1 MFEGVFTALLTP
13 FRYGKVDFI
22 SFEKM
27 IDWQIHSGVNGLVIG
42 GSTGEGQSLDKEEL
56 LQMIQIAVNL
66 SQGRVKIIANTGS
79 NSTVNSIEL
88 TNKAEDLKVDGVML
102 VAPYYVRPTQ
112 EGLYQHFKSVH
123 DASNI
128 PIIIYNNPSRAGVDI
143 SNETIIRLAELK
155 RIIALKDSAG
165 NPIRCAQLKQNINDD
180 FKIFSGD
187 DLLSLPFYTQGAV
200 GIVSVTSNIVPSLIV
215 QLHNLWNDNKVVK
228 AMELQSI
235 LLPLN
240 EALFCEP
247 NPVCVKH
254 MASKFELCSSDLR
267 LPLVPPSERSKKLLS
282 ETLEN
287 LKVKLY
293 GRDN

>member
-165 NPIRCAQLKQNINDD
+165 NPIRCAQLKQNITPMVV
-180 FKIFSGD
+180 FLKI
-187 DLLSLPFYTQGAV
+187 L
-200 GIVSVTSNIVPSLIV
+200 
-215 QLHNLWNDNKVVK
+215 
-228 AMELQSI
+228 
-235 LLPLN
+235 
-240 EALFCEP
+240 
-247 NPVCVKH
+247 
-254 MASKFELCSSDLR
+254 
-267 LPLVPPSERSKKLLS
+267 
-282 ETLEN
+282 N
-287 LKVKLY
+287 LKKVINCLILI
-293 GRDN
+293 

>member
-13 FRYGKVDFI
+13 FNYGKVDFI

-27 IDWQIHSGVNGLVIG
+27 VNWQIHSGVNGLVIG
-42 GSTGEGQSLDKEEL
+42 GSTGEGQSLEKDEL
-56 LQMIQIAVNL
+56 LEMIQIAVKL

-79 NSTVNSIEL
+79 NNTVNSMNL

-112 EGLYQHFKSVH
+112 EGLYQHFKAVH
-123 DASNI
+123 DSSNI

-143 SNETIIRLAELK
+143 SNETIIRLSELK
-155 RIIALKDSAG
+155 RINAIKDSAG
-165 NPIRCAQLKQNINDD
+165 NPIRCAQLKLNVNNN
-180 FKIFSGD
+180 FKILSGD
-187 DLLSLPFYTQGAV
+187 DILTLPFYAQGADGV
-200 GIVSVTSNIVPSLIV
+200 VSVTSNIVPSLIM
-215 QLHNLWNDNKVVK
+215 QLHNLWTDNKILE

-247 NPVCVKH
+247 NPVCVKY

-267 LPLVPPSERSKKLLS
+267 LPLVTPSEKSKELLS